1 MSSPDAL
8 IKKSDAANLPIKRRI
23 DSAENRNQSLEYP
36 SAHGCAHDI
45 VNNILYF
52 LLFCGRDEDQI
63 DVGTRHNTVINSD
76 DQININTSS
85 YFPQY
90 VESSSTRRFILW
102 FSACTRYNISTT
114 IKKHHLPTGAY
125 IIVLQ

>member
-1 MSSPDAL
+1 MSIWNYNNPP
-8 IKKSDAANLPIKRRI
+8 AARGF
-23 DSAENRNQSLEYP
+23 SAFFTRSKWVFSFAKP
-36 SAHGCAHDI
+36 
-45 VNNILYF
+45 LYF
-52 LLFCGRDEDQI
+52 DNALLYYIII

-114 IKKHHLPTGAY
+114 IKKHHLPTGKFLMN
-125 IIVLQ
+125 IVCLVLWI